1 MTPKIQEWV
10 SAKHATN
17 EVANKVEL
25 IFRPFLRWLDK
36 KLETLFTDAARKV
49 SVHCYTDTGALKKNC

>member
-1 MTPKIQEWV
+1 MTPFCDFSYMAPKMQEWV

-17 EVANKVEL
+17 EVAGKVEL
-25 IFRPFLRWLDK
+25 IVRPFLRWLDK

-49 SVHCYTDTGALKKNC
+49 SVS